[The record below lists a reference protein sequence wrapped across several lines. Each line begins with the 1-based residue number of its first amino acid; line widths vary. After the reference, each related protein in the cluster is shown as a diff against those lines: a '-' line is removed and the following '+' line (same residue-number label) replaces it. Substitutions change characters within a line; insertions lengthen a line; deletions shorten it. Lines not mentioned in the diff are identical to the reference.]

1 MSFSRHTIPIARGKA
16 RKMAGVPH
24 VNRSW
29 TELPSPA
36 RLATAPSVAKGAAL
50 VFPRDCGSLQPAVLQ
65 WIAALGRIPAQLRRL
80 AVAVALLALSSTGT
94 AFADDLVRSG
104 TLTIEQVQIAFIGS
118 GNLGGGTLVVGGQK
132 YSFSIGGLGIG
143 GIGVSRM
150 EATGNVYNLNNINDF
165 AGGYVQ
171 ARYGIAVGSMSTGQ
185 LWLQNTKGVVLELKA
200 KRTGLALSL
209 GGDAVYINFD

>member
-1 MSFSRHTIPIARGKA
+1 MTARAGIPDAD
-16 RKMAGVPH
+16 
-24 VNRSW
+24 RSW

-36 RLATAPSVAKGAAL
+36 RLATAPSVAKGAAF
-50 VFPRDCGSLQPAVLQ
+50 VFPRDCGSLQLVGRRWLAAFGRVSARMAL
-65 WIAALGRIPAQLRRL
+65 AALA
-80 AVAVALLALSSTGT
+80 ALLVLPGANT
-94 AFADDLVRSG
+94 ASAADDLVRSG
-104 TLTIEQVQIAFIGS
+104 TLTIEQVQVAFIGS
-118 GNLGGGTLVVGGQK
+118 GNLGGGTLMVGGQK

-143 GIGVSRM
+143 GFGVSRM
-150 EATGNVYNLNNINDF
+150 EATGTVYNLKNVNDF

>member
-1 MSFSRHTIPIARGKA
+1 M
-16 RKMAGVPH
+16 
-24 VNRSW
+24 
-29 TELPSPA
+29 
-36 RLATAPSVAKGAAL
+36 
-50 VFPRDCGSLQPAVLQ
+50 
-65 WIAALGRIPAQLRRL
+65 AALGRISARICARL
-80 AVAVALLALSSTGT
+80 AVVVSAGLLLLSATSAVA
-94 AFADDLVRSG
+94 ADDLVRSG

-118 GNLGGGTLVVGGQK
+118 GNLGGGTLNVGGQN

-143 GIGVSRM
+143 GFGVSKM
-150 EATGNVYNLNNINDF
+150 EATGNVYNLKNINDF

>member
-1 MSFSRHTIPIARGKA
+1 MEVLGRVPARIC
-16 RKMAGVPH
+16 
-24 VNRSW
+24 
-29 TELPSPA
+29 A
-36 RLATAPSVAKGAAL
+36 RLAIAVSAAL
-50 VFPRDCGSLQPAVLQ
+50 LV
-65 WIAALGRIPAQLRRL
+65 
-80 AVAVALLALSSTGT
+80 LSSADTPL
-94 AFADDLVRSG
+94 AADDLVRSG

-118 GNLGGGTLVVGGQK
+118 GNLGGGTLDVGGQR

-143 GIGVSRM
+143 GFGVSKM
-150 EATGNVYNLNNINDF
+150 EATGTVYNLKNINDF

>member
-1 MSFSRHTIPIARGKA
+1 M
-16 RKMAGVPH
+16 
-24 VNRSW
+24 
-29 TELPSPA
+29 
-36 RLATAPSVAKGAAL
+36 
-50 VFPRDCGSLQPAVLQ
+50 
-65 WIAALGRIPAQLRRL
+65 LGRIPAQLHRL
-80 AVAVALLALSSTGT
+80 AVAVSAVLLVLTG
-94 AFADDLVRSG
+94 APAASAADDLVQSG

-118 GNLGGGTLVVGGQK
+118 GNLGGGTLVVGGKK

-143 GIGVSRM
+143 GFGVSKM
-150 EATGNVYNLNNINDF
+150 EAYGTVYNLKNINDF